1 MREVIGIWIIS
12 LAVTSMIFS
21 VEPDFSIKEKVL
33 GVIGIMLFVT
43 LVCFGS
49 LIIAG

>member
-21 VEPDFSIKEKVL
+21 FEPGFSIKEKVL

-43 LVCFGS
+43 LVCVGS
-49 LIIAG
+49 FIIAG